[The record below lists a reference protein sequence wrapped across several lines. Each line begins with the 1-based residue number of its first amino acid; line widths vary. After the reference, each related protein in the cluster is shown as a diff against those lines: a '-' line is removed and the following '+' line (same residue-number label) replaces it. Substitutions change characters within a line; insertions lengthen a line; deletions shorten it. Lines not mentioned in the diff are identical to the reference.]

1 MSLNLNEQTKS
12 QTETTELNKMNAEL
26 NTEVVLT
33 KNQIAYQKKKAKLA
47 LEAEAKKKEV
57 VENATMIMNDIN
69 VASVELIDEEVET
82 EEVETAESETSEVES
97 ETSEVDESEIGDDET
112 DEGAFISVDNEDE
125 DEDEKM
131 LKILQKKVEEKKM
144 KKMMEQ
150 AEANYGKWRQENAER
165 VLNSWV
171 EDQRTRI
178 RKCCERDG
186 FINPIVVN
194 MGIGSMSS
202 EILTAITDCDE
213 LGGDLLEGIVK
224 GAYGQ
229 TLAEGVK
236 KRGGGASK
244 KEKKPVGEQKAFL
257 GEKRA
262 LGERENRKIF
272 ENGELLKHQIG
283 GCIKLSGGAGAY
295 NGKNVWTCR
304 YRKEEDLF
312 RCKVEGSCKLTE
324 RVDKMVKKLKKTF
337 EGEWV
342 IGRELEGVVFQFES
356 LNQFAA
362 VHNAIWRPNDKSS
375 CESIWKGGN
384 VRLVR
389 KDGDNEMMDIKNLP
403 LL

>member
-57 VENATMIMNDIN
+57 VEIATMEMNDIN

-82 EEVETAESETSEVES
+82 KEVETAESEVES

-125 DEDEKM
+125 EEAEKM
-131 LKILQKKVEEKKM
+131 LAIYQKKVNDIKM

-150 AEANYGKWRQENAER
+150 AEANYGKWRQENAEK
-165 VLNSWV
+165 VLSSWV
-171 EDQRTRI
+171 EDQRNRI

-194 MGIGSMSS
+194 MGIGSMDS
-202 EILTAITDCDE
+202 EILKAIEDCDE
-213 LGGDLLEGIVK
+213 LGEELLEGIVK

-229 TLAEGVK
+229 TLAGDVK

-342 IGRELEGVVFQFES
+342 IGRELEVVVFQFES

>member
-1 MSLNLNEQTKS
+1 MSLNENKTET

-26 NTEVVLT
+26 NNEVVLT
-33 KNQIAYQKKKAKLA
+33 KNQIAYQKRKAKLA

-57 VENATMIMNDIN
+57 VENATMEMNDVNIN
-69 VASVELIDEEVET
+69 DDASVELIDEEVDDDASVELIDEEVE
-82 EEVETAESETSEVES
+82 SETSEVE
-97 ETSEVDESEIGDDET
+97 ETETADVETAEV
-112 DEGAFISVDNEDE
+112 EDSE
-125 DEDEKM
+125 DEDEKQ
-131 LKILQKKVEEKKM
+131 LRLLQKKVEEKKM
-144 KKMMEQ
+144 KKMKEQ
-150 AEANYGKWRQENAER
+150 AEAFYGQWREENAER
-165 VLNSWV
+165 VLEDYI
-171 EDQRTRI
+171 EDQRRRI
-178 RKCCERDG
+178 RKCCEKDPY
-186 FINPIVVN
+186 INAIVLN
-194 MGIGSMSS
+194 MGCGEGSDV
-202 EILTAITDCDE
+202 ILTAIADAGE
-213 LGGDLLEGIVK
+213 EQFLEDLVK
-224 GAYGQ
+224 SAYGE
-229 TLAEGVK
+229 TLAVDVK

-257 GEKRA
+257 GEKRC

-272 ENGELLKHQIG
+272 NDGELLKHQIG
-283 GCIKLSGGAGAY
+283 GCIKLSGGASAY

-304 YRKEEDLF
+304 YRKEVDLF
-312 RCKVEGSCKLTE
+312 RCKVEGKCKLTE

-389 KDGDNEMMDIKNLP
+389 QDGDNEMMDIKNLP

>member
-1 MSLNLNEQTKS
+1 MGCGDGSD
-12 QTETTELNKMNAEL
+12 A
-26 NTEVVLT
+26 
-33 KNQIAYQKKKAKLA
+33 I
-47 LEAEAKKKEV
+47 LEA
-57 VENATMIMNDIN
+57 
-69 VASVELIDEEVET
+69 ID
-82 EEVETAESETSEVES
+82 
-97 ETSEVDESEIGDDET
+97 DDQYL
-112 DEGAFISVDNEDE
+112 ED
-125 DEDEKM
+125 
-131 LKILQKKVEEKKM
+131 L
-144 KKMMEQ
+144 
-150 AEANYGKWRQENAER
+150 
-165 VLNSWV
+165 
-171 EDQRTRI
+171 
-178 RKCCERDG
+178 
-186 FINPIVVN
+186 
-194 MGIGSMSS
+194 
-202 EILTAITDCDE
+202 
-213 LGGDLLEGIVK
+213 VK
-224 GAYGQ
+224 SAYGE

-304 YRKEEDLF
+304 YRKDEDLF

>member
-57 VENATMIMNDIN
+57 VEIATMEMNDIN

-82 EEVETAESETSEVES
+82 KEVETAESEVES

-125 DEDEKM
+125 EEAEKM
-131 LKILQKKVEEKKM
+131 LAIYQKKVNDIKM

-150 AEANYGKWRQENAER
+150 AEANYGKWRQENAEK
-165 VLNSWV
+165 VLSSWV
-171 EDQRTRI
+171 EDQRNRI

-194 MGIGSMSS
+194 MGIGSMDS

-224 GAYGQ
+224 SAYGQ
-229 TLAEGVK
+229 TLAGDVK
-236 KRGGGASK
+236 KRVGGASK

>member
-1 MSLNLNEQTKS
+1 MSLNENKTET

-26 NTEVVLT
+26 NNEVVLT
-33 KNQIAYQKKKAKLA
+33 KNQIAYQKRKAKLA
-47 LEAEAKKKEV
+47 LEKEEKKKEA
-57 VENATMIMNDIN
+57 VENATMEMNDVNIN
-69 VASVELIDEEVET
+69 DDASVELIDEEVNDDASVET
-82 EEVETAESETSEVES
+82 EASEVES
-97 ETSEVDESEIGDDET
+97 ETSEVEEEEVDET
-112 DEGAFISVDNEDE
+112 AEVEDSSE
-125 DEDEKM
+125 DEDEKQ
-131 LKILQKKVEEKKM
+131 LRLLQKKVEEKKM
-144 KKMMEQ
+144 KKMRLQ
-150 AEANYGKWRQENAER
+150 AEAFYTQWREENAER
-165 VLNSWV
+165 VLEEYI
-171 EDQRTRI
+171 EDQRRRI
-178 RKCCERDG
+178 RKCCEKDPY
-186 FINPIVVN
+186 INAIVVN
-194 MGIGSMSS
+194 MGCGEGSDV
-202 EILTAITDCDE
+202 ILTAIADAGE
-213 LGGDLLEGIVK
+213 EQMLNDLVRS
-224 GAYGQ
+224 AYGQ
-229 TLAEGVK
+229 TLAGDVK

-257 GEKRA
+257 GEKRC

-272 ENGELLKHQIG
+272 NDGELLKHQIG
-283 GCIKLSGGAGAY
+283 GVIKLSGGASAY

-304 YRKEEDLF
+304 YRKEVDLF
-312 RCKVEGSCKLTE
+312 RCKVEGKCKLTE

-389 KDGDNEMMDIKNLP
+389 QDGDNEMMDIKNLP

>member
-57 VENATMIMNDIN
+57 GENATMEMNDIN

-82 EEVETAESETSEVES
+82 EEVETAESDDEVES

-131 LKILQKKVEEKKM
+131 LKIYQKKVMEKQMKKM
-144 KKMMEQ
+144 KEQ
-150 AEANYGKWRQENAER
+150 AEANYGQWREENAER
-165 VLNSWV
+165 VLEEWV
-171 EDQRTRI
+171 EDQIKRI
-178 RKCCERDG
+178 RKCCEKDTY
-186 FINPIVVN
+186 INAVVVN
-194 MGIGSMSS
+194 MGCGEGSDV
-202 EILTAITDCDE
+202 ILTAIADAGNE
-213 LGGDLLEGIVK
+213 ELLEDLVR
-224 GAYGQ
+224 GAYGE
-229 TLAEGVK
+229 TLAGDVK

-272 ENGELLKHQIG
+272 ENGDLLKHQIG

-295 NGKNVWTCR
+295 SGKNVWTCR
-304 YRKEEDLF
+304 YRKDEDLF
-312 RCKVEGSCKLTE
+312 RCKVEGKCKLTE